1 MSLVDPAV
9 SDDTMY
15 SSVISMDGYN
25 YKSMV
30 MSVCDTVSRPLT
42 VEAGGPSCAPLAAA
56 TLSLVSPVSQCG
68 RKAATLSQPPVRNGQ
83 CGLAASVAKDYTN
96 VLV

>member
-1 MSLVDPAV
+1 
-9 SDDTMY
+9 
-15 SSVISMDGYN
+15 
-25 YKSMV
+25 
-30 MSVCDTVSRPLT
+30 MSVCDTVSRRLT
-42 VEAGGPSCAPLAAA
+42 VGVVGRPVLPSGRNKP
-56 TLSLVSPVSQCG
+56 SPVSQCG